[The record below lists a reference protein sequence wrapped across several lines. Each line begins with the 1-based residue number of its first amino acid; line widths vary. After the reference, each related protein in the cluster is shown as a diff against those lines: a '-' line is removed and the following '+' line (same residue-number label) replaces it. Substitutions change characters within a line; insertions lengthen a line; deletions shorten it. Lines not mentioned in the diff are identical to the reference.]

1 MAATVP
7 ESPPAPHESAE
18 SPDAELVRAV
28 LGGDDEAFTK
38 LMRRYNPR
46 VFRIARSILKNDS
59 EAEDASQDAFV
70 TAYRKLDQLQTPEAF
85 SGWLSR
91 IAARNALR
99 RVRQQ
104 SREEEWTVQESQGPT
119 PDRRAEIAQ
128 LREALERA
136 VDGLPIAYRT
146 VLVMRDVQHM
156 SSREVAET
164 LELEVGAVRV
174 RLHRAR
180 AMMRQSLGAA
190 WGPDAESVFSF
201 DGERCDRLV
210 ARVRAALG
218 HEPPNEPPANEPL

>member
-1 MAATVP
+1 MALQPVAAT
-7 ESPPAPHESAE
+7 PPM
-18 SPDAELVRAV
+18 PDETKDPTDAV
-28 LGGDDEAFTK
+28 LVGGVLAGDDEAFTK

-59 EAEDASQDAFV
+59 EAEDACQDAFV
-70 TAYRKLDQLQTPEAF
+70 TAYRKLDQLQSPEAF
-85 SGWLSR
+85 GGWLSR

-104 SREEEWTVQESQGPT
+104 SREEELTVQDSGAPT
-119 PDRRAEIAQ
+119 PEHRAEVSK
-128 LREALERA
+128 LRVALERA
-136 VDGLPIAYRT
+136 VDELPFPYRT

-218 HEPPNEPPANEPL
+218 HDAPAG

>member
-146 VLVMRDVQHM
+146 VPVMRDVHHL
-156 SSREVAET
+156 SRREAAE
-164 LELEVGAVRV
+164 L
-174 RLHRAR
+174 RLMHILRR
-180 AMMRQSLGAA
+180 R
-190 WGPDAESVFSF
+190 
-201 DGERCDRLV
+201 
-210 ARVRAALG
+210 
-218 HEPPNEPPANEPL
+218 PPSH